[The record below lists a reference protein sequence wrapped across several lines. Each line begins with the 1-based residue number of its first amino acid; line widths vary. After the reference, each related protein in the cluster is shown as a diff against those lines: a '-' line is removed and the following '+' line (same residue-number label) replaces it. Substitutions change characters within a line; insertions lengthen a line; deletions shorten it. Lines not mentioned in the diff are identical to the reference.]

1 MCAKESGMSTPIV
14 PSLIDEQLAEVAGT
28 DPADVIKRAERLG
41 FIGWPI
47 KSYREPRGLWVHRY
61 CKDQRN
67 ANS

>member
-1 MCAKESGMSTPIV
+1 MSQPAV
-14 PSLIDEQLAEVAGT
+14 KSLIDEQLAEVAGI

-47 KSYREPRGLWVHRY
+47 KSYREPQGPWVHRY
-61 CKDQRN
+61 SKDQRS